1 MWIIVK
7 CKNNEQNLFE
17 KNINQ
22 KMFEKV
28 KIFNPKIKLNFFKN
42 NKLIVK
48 TKPLLNNYLF
58 CYHKKFSDTKI
69 LRCISNTKGLMYLLQ
84 GSNLYQNEIE
94 HFIKY
99 CKYNEDENGYIKQNF
114 LEISHDKLYKFI
126 SGPFTNMFF
135 DIIEKQKNKL
145 RIMVG
150 NIVTTVPYNK
160 NYLYR
165 PVWYKSKPD
174 ESIG

>member
-114 LEISHDKLYKFI
+114 LEISHD
-126 SGPFTNMFF
+126 
-135 DIIEKQKNKL
+135 
-145 RIMVG
+145 
-150 NIVTTVPYNK
+150 
-160 NYLYR
+160 
-165 PVWYKSKPD
+165 
-174 ESIG
+174 